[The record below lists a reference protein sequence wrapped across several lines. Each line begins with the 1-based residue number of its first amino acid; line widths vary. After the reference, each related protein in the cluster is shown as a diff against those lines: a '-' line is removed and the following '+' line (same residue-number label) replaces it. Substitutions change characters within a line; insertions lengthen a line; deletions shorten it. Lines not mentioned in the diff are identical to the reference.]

1 MKQKTNQFA
10 RTAMMLLLAVLSSFM
25 AVGTS
30 FAAGGNPT
38 NGNSG
43 DEPTESETITIG
55 KGDNYTDLPLT
66 AQYKYALTQQLF
78 SANEIK
84 HAKGKI
90 WSIAFRTEKGDL
102 TRNYNVYLTHTD
114 QSSMSSY
121 SWQPVTEADCY
132 FSGEVMFTSRQWN
145 IIYFDKPFEYDGK
158 SNIVVTVDDNTGRA
172 DGWGALT
179 NAYFYG
185 DGNHAIARSS
195 TDIDPLDPASIENTS
210 NKSTYDYKNQI
221 QFAFGDYPT
230 PAYLAVAEVGDVSAQ
245 IQCSLRGEAKA
256 WNVRYRKVAAEG
268 EEELRW
274 TQESDLTTRSFT
286 IEDLKA
292 FTKYEV
298 QVQAV
303 FAAKE
308 EGGEDILSAWTD
320 PLVFTTNCCPVEEQ
334 ADIIYAVNSNYS
346 SWYGYAIQFVDI
358 TDENNPVE
366 AAYINPVDYSF
377 TGGKLTLCCGH
388 KYKVNWIY
396 DEEHSNVNGSFSLA
410 LYFEPGDLFYRMLRG
425 DAPEETAELT
435 TFVMDCTP
443 YCAQMPQNV
452 SVAGTTY
459 NSATITFVSETKAGE
474 VVYSTEADFDPNTAT
489 PTSLDF
495 TALPASE
502 DPWGGTP
509 PNSSLTLTGLD
520 PLTDYYVSVR
530 SVCVADVP
538 GVSRWSE
545 PIKVTTGSRY
555 DAPTQVIAEPVNSR
569 TEKLSWSSRGNEK
582 SHNLYYRKQG
592 KGNPVAPSAIQTF
605 GGGKGTGFKSG
616 SWGEGIQSSYGDHPF
631 SNTLFVEGIPAGS
644 SFSFKAGNGK
654 TGAGQTK
661 FLYGTRKVEGPLTAE
676 ETMKQ
681 FDKKCLNDADRQA
694 RIDDL
699 NALLAQL
706 ELKIANGEITQEEYD
721 QQKAAIETEIASFN
735 TLPTDAQKLEQ
746 MRTLEQNIENNEA
759 ALAALA
765 LKNVNGEITDEEY
778 AEQKDALE
786 AQNAL
791 YGAELSE
798 LRAITTNAE
807 NTQKDG
813 FSITREKESANARSR
828 GTGDDAYIFFI
839 RHSDPN
845 GVLLVKDLTITP
857 PEQQGEWI
865 VIPNVSGNSYML
877 TGLEPGTTYEV
888 MVEPVY
894 DGGTTGSRSPIT
906 VFTTF
911 GEESEPLEGVFSVSK
926 DKKVGFAK
934 GNLRYSKDANW
945 NDHWSLAEHQYDI
958 LGADNLESQEVN
970 QYGNRFPSE
979 DHLDLFCWS
988 AGYSN
993 NGTVYTYPDDSYYT
1007 GDFKEWGTQTAFT
1020 DIYGFGWST
1029 MTKDEWAYLLSE
1041 RENAAT
1047 LKSFATVN
1055 GVKGLVLLPD
1065 EWNAPDGVI
1074 ISEEMTAEQWAT
1086 IEKTGAVFLPAAG
1099 TLTVNMEGNTVA
1111 TVNDVNVV
1119 GSYWSSTP
1127 SETDVN
1133 AFSMTFTESE
1143 VKPAVDTYRRIG
1155 SAVRLVKCTEL
1166 SVTTAESGFTTLVS
1180 TETLDFTNVD
1190 GLTAYIA
1197 TNVDNTAGTVMLQ
1210 SIDMVPAN
1218 TPVVLKGNPS
1228 TKYALKTSFTTA
1240 TPPIGNLLKGSATE
1254 SIELAA
1260 GEAYILSDGKFYKNN
1275 AGIMPAGKAY
1285 LPAVAV
1291 ASGVRQIIIV
1301 FDDET
1306 TAIRTLDLYDA
1317 PTCISIYNLQG
1328 QRVLTPGKGIYIIN
1342 GKKVFIK

>member
-10 RTAMMLLLAVLSSFM
+10 RTAMMLLLAVLGSFM

-78 SANEIK
+78 SAEEIN
-84 HAKGKI
+84 HGKGKI

-114 QSSMSSY
+114 QSSMSSD

-230 PAYLAVAEVGDVSAQ
+230 PAYLAVVEIGDVSANV
-245 IQCSLRGEAKA
+245 QCSLRGEAKA

-320 PLVFTTNCCPVEEQ
+320 PLVFT
-334 ADIIYAVNSNYS
+334 
-346 SWYGYAIQFVDI
+346 

-443 YCAQMPQNV
+443 YCTQMPQILNE
-452 SVAGTTY
+452 SGTTY
-459 NSATITFVSETKAGE
+459 NSATITFLSQTKTGQ
-474 VVYSTEADFDPNTAT
+474 VVYSTEADFDPEKAT
-489 PTSLDF
+489 PEDMDF
-495 TALPASE
+495 EEVPQSEVPWDQPNASI
-502 DPWGGTP
+502 
-509 PNSSLTLTGLD
+509 TLKGLQ
-520 PLTDYYVSVR
+520 PLTAYYVRVR
-530 SVCVADVP
+530 SVCTAEP
-538 GVSRWSE
+538 IGVSRWSD
-545 PIKVTTGSRY
+545 PVKVTTGSRY

-569 TEKLSWSSRGNEK
+569 TEELSWGSRGNEK
-582 SHNLYYRKQG
+582 SHNLYYRKQAV
-592 KGNPVAPSAIQTF
+592 GNPVDPSDIQTF
-605 GGGKGTGFKSG
+605 GGGNGTGFKDG
-616 SWGEGIQSSYGDHPF
+616 SWGKGIQSSYGDRPF
-631 SNTLFVEGIPAGS
+631 SNTLFVEDVPAGS

-661 FLYGTRKVEGPLTAE
+661 FLYG
-676 ETMKQ
+676 MKKKAK
-681 FDKKCLNDADRQA
+681 DKKARKTMESLDMSCLNDADRAA
-694 RIDDL
+694 RKEQYELFIW
-699 NALLAQL
+699 ASEEQIKLAK
-706 ELKIANGEITQEEYD
+706 EGTITQEQYD
-721 QQKAAIETEIASFN
+721 KEVAESTQKIDKYRENLEMLNA
-735 TLPTDAQKLEQ
+735 LPTDAQKLET
-746 MRTLEQNIENNEA
+746 M
-759 ALAALA
+759 
-765 LKNVNGEITDEEY
+765 K
-778 AEQKDALE
+778 ALE
-786 AQNAL
+786 ASLASEGLSQEERQSKL
-791 YGAELSE
+791 AELNE

-807 NTQKDG
+807 NSQKDG
-813 FSITREKESANARSR
+813 FSITKEKESANARTR
-828 GTGDDAYIFFI
+828 GTDDDAYIFFI

-857 PEQQGEWI
+857 PELQGEWT

-877 TGLEPGTTYEV
+877 TGLEPGTAYEV

-894 DGGTTGSRSPIT
+894 EDGTTGMQSSIT
-906 VFTTF
+906 VFTTL

-988 AGYSN
+988 AGNSN
-993 NGTVYTYPDDSYYT
+993 NGTIHTYPDDSDYT

-1029 MTKDEWAYLLSE
+1029 MTKDEWTYLLSE

-1099 TLTVNMEGNTVA
+1099 TLTVNMEGSTVA

-1143 VKPAVDTYRRIG
+1143 VKPAVDIYRRIG

-1180 TETLDFTNVD
+1180 TETLDVSD
-1190 GLTAYIA
+1190 VEGLTAYIA

-1260 GEAYILSDGKFYKNN
+1260 GEAYILSDGKFRKNN

-1317 PTCISIYNLQG
+1317 PTRISIYNLQG

>member
-1 MKQKTNQFA
+1 MIQKTNQFA
-10 RTAMMLLLAVLSSFM
+10 RTAMMLLLAVLGSFM

-78 SANEIK
+78 SAEEIN
-84 HAKGKI
+84 HGKGKI

-114 QSSMSSY
+114 QSSMSSD

-230 PAYLAVAEVGDVSAQ
+230 PAYLAVVEIGDVSANV
-245 IQCSLRGEAKA
+245 QCSLRGEAKA

-443 YCAQMPQNV
+443 YCAQMPQILNE
-452 SVAGTTY
+452 SGTTY
-459 NSATITFVSETKAGE
+459 NSATITFLSQTKTGQ
-474 VVYSTEADFDPNTAT
+474 VVYSTEADFDPEKAT
-489 PTSLDF
+489 PEDMDF
-495 TALPASE
+495 EEVPQSEVPWDQPNASI
-502 DPWGGTP
+502 
-509 PNSSLTLTGLD
+509 TLKGLQ
-520 PLTDYYVSVR
+520 PLTAYYVRVR
-530 SVCVADVP
+530 SVCTAEP
-538 GVSRWSE
+538 IGVSRWSD
-545 PIKVTTGSRY
+545 PVKVTTGSRY

-569 TEKLSWSSRGNEK
+569 TEELSWGSRGNEK
-582 SHNLYYRKQG
+582 SHNLYYRKQAV
-592 KGNPVAPSAIQTF
+592 GNPVDPSDIQTF
-605 GGGKGTGFKSG
+605 GGGNGTGFKDG
-616 SWGEGIQSSYGDHPF
+616 SWGKGIQSSYGDRPF
-631 SNTLFVEGIPAGS
+631 SNTLFVEDVPAGS

-661 FLYGTRKVEGPLTAE
+661 FLYG
-676 ETMKQ
+676 MKKKAK
-681 FDKKCLNDADRQA
+681 DKKARKTMESLDMSCLNDADRAA
-694 RIDDL
+694 RKKQYE
-699 NALLAQL
+699 LLIWASEEQIKL
-706 ELKIANGEITQEEYD
+706 AKEKLDEGTITQEQYD
-721 QQKAAIETEIASFN
+721 KEVAERNQEIDKYRENLEMLNA
-735 TLPTDAQKLEQ
+735 LPTDAQKLET
-746 MRTLEQNIENNEA
+746 M
-759 ALAALA
+759 
-765 LKNVNGEITDEEY
+765 K
-778 AEQKDALE
+778 ALE
-786 AQNAL
+786 ASLASEGLSQEERQSKL
-791 YGAELSE
+791 AELNE

-807 NTQKDG
+807 NSQKDG
-813 FSITREKESANARSR
+813 FSITKEKESANARTR
-828 GTGDDAYIFFI
+828 GTDDDAYIFFI

-857 PEQQGEWI
+857 PELQGEWT

-877 TGLEPGTTYEV
+877 TGLEPGTAYEV

-906 VFTTF
+906 VFTTL

-988 AGYSN
+988 AGKSN

-1029 MTKDEWAYLLSE
+1029 MTKDEWTYLLSE

-1143 VKPAVDTYRRIG
+1143 VKPAVDIYRRIG

-1180 TETLDFTNVD
+1180 TETLDVSD
-1190 GLTAYIA
+1190 VEGLTAYIA

-1260 GEAYILSDGKFYKNN
+1260 GEAYILSDGKFHKNN

-1328 QRVLTPGKGIYIIN
+1328 QRVLTPGKGIYIVN
-1342 GKKVFIK
+1342 GKKVLIK

>member
-1 MKQKTNQFA
+1 MT
-10 RTAMMLLLAVLSSFM
+10 LLLAVLGSFM

-66 AQYKYALTQQLF
+66 AQYKYTVTQQVF
-78 SANEIK
+78 SAEEIN
-84 HAKGKI
+84 HGKGKI

-195 TDIDPLDPASIENTS
+195 TDIDLLDPASIENTS

-230 PAYLAVAEVGDVSAQ
+230 PAYLAVVEIGDVSANV
-245 IQCSLRGEAKA
+245 QCSLRGEAKA

-366 AAYINPVDYSF
+366 VAYINPVDYSF

-474 VVYSTEADFDPNTAT
+474 VVYSTKADFDPNTAT

-495 TALPASE
+495 TALPVSE

-509 PNSSLTLTGLD
+509 PNSSLTLTGLES
-520 PLTDYYVSVR
+520 LTDYYVSVR
-530 SVCVADVP
+530 SVCLADVP
-538 GVSRWSE
+538 GVSRWSD
-545 PIKVTTGSRY
+545 PVKVTTGSRY

-569 TEKLSWSSRGNEK
+569 TEKLSWNSRGNEM
-582 SHNLYYRKQG
+582 SHNLYYRKQAV
-592 KGNPVAPSAIQTF
+592 GNPVDPSDIQTF
-605 GGGKGTGFKSG
+605 GGGNGTGFKDG
-616 SWGEGIQSSYGDHPF
+616 SWGKGIQSSYGDRPF
-631 SNTLFVEGIPAGS
+631 SNTLFVEGVPAGS

-654 TGAGQTK
+654 TAGGPVN
-661 FLYGTRKVEGPLTAE
+661 FLYGMRPENVTLTAGE
-676 ETMKQ
+676 VMKQ
-681 FDKKCLNDADRQA
+681 FDMQCLNDADRQA
-694 RIDDL
+694 RIYSAQSEINVIREQLTDL
-699 NALLAQL
+699 DNRLN
-706 ELKIANGEITQEEYD
+706 NGDITQEEYD
-721 QQKAAIETEIASFN
+721 IQKEKLEKERADNESELEYLNQQPSDAELLQTMKELEQKISDINNQLN
-735 TLPTDAQKLEQ
+735 TLYNSLNLPILSEEQRAATELQIKKLES
-746 MRTLEQNIENNEA
+746 EA
-759 ALAALA
+759 DGYFAH
-765 LKNVNGEITDEEY
+765 
-778 AEQKDALE
+778 
-786 AQNAL
+786 
-791 YGAELSE
+791 LSD

-807 NTQKDG
+807 NSQKDG
-813 FSITREKESANARSR
+813 FSITREKESANARTR
-828 GTGDDAYIFFI
+828 GTGDDTYIFFI

-857 PEQQGEWI
+857 PELQGEWT

-877 TGLEPGTTYEV
+877 TGLEPGTAYEV

-894 DGGTTGSRSPIT
+894 EDGTTGMQSSIT
-906 VFTTF
+906 VFTTL

-970 QYGNRFPSE
+970 QSGNRFPSE

-988 AGYSN
+988 AGNSN
-993 NGTVYTYPDDSYYT
+993 NGTIHTYPDDSYYT

-1029 MTKDEWAYLLSE
+1029 MTKDEWTYLLSE

-1099 TLTVNMEGNTVA
+1099 TLTVNMDSKTVA

-1143 VKPAVDTYRRIG
+1143 VEPAVDIYRRIG
-1155 SAVRLVKCTEL
+1155 SAVRLVKVV
-1166 SVTTAESGFTTLVS
+1166 SVLLGDANNDGVVNVADVVEMINARDNKPSAHFVMKS
-1180 TETLDFTNVD
+1180 ADFD
-1190 GLTAYIA
+1190 G
-1197 TNVDNTAGTVMLQ
+1197 DG
-1210 SIDMVPAN
+1210 SITDADIDA
-1218 TPVVLKGNPS
+1218 VVK
-1228 TKYALKTSFTTA
+1228 
-1240 TPPIGNLLKGSATE
+1240 I
-1254 SIELAA
+1254 IM
-1260 GEAYILSDGKFYKNN
+1260 GK
-1275 AGIMPAGKAY
+1275 
-1285 LPAVAV
+1285 
-1291 ASGVRQIIIV
+1291 
-1301 FDDET
+1301 
-1306 TAIRTLDLYDA
+1306 
-1317 PTCISIYNLQG
+1317 
-1328 QRVLTPGKGIYIIN
+1328 
-1342 GKKVFIK
+1342 

>member
-1 MKQKTNQFA
+1 MKKKTNQFA
-10 RTAMMLLLAVLSSFM
+10 RTAMTLLLAVLGSFM

-55 KGDNYTDLPLT
+55 SGDNWTDLPIT
-66 AQYKYALTQQLF
+66 AQYKFTVTQQIF
-78 SANEIK
+78 SAKEIN
-84 HAKGKI
+84 HGKGKI
-90 WSIAFRTEKGDL
+90 WSLAFKTHSGDL
-102 TRNYNVYLTHTD
+102 KRNLTVYLTHS
-114 QSSMSSY
+114 QYSSAGSL
-121 SWQPVTEADCY
+121 QPVTEADCV
-132 FSGEVMFTSRQWN
+132 FKGEVMFTAGQWN
-145 IIYFDKPFEYDGK
+145 TIYFERPFEYDGK
-158 SNIVVTVDDNTGRA
+158 SNIIVTVDDNTGTSE
-172 DGWGALT
+172 GWGSLQ
-179 NAYFYG
+179 NYYFYG
-185 DGNHAIARSS
+185 EGGHAIARDNNK
-195 TDIDPLDPASIENTS
+195 DIDPLDEASIENANMRDS
-210 NKSTYDYKNQI
+210 YQYKAQI
-221 QFAFGDYPT
+221 QLTFGDYPI
-230 PAYLAVAEVGDVSAQ
+230 PANLAVNDIGDVSAQ
-245 IQCSLRGEAKA
+245 IQCSLRGEATA
-256 WNVRYRKVAAEG
+256 WNLRYRKVAKDG
-268 EEELRW
+268 EEEQRW
-274 TQESDLTTRSFT
+274 TQENNLTTRSFT
-286 IEDLKA
+286 IEDLTTS
-292 FTKYEV
+292 TKYEV

-303 FAAKE
+303 FS
-308 EGGEDILSAWTD
+308 EDILSEWTD
-320 PLVFTTNCCPVEEQ
+320 PAVFTTSCCPVEQQVEIMYALNSQ
-334 ADIIYAVNSNYS
+334 YIEWYDYAVQ
-346 SWYGYAIQFVDI
+346 IVDV
-358 TDENNPVE
+358 TDKTNPVE
-366 AAYINPVDYSF
+366 VAHLHAPSYKAY
-377 TGGKLTLCCGH
+377 GGTVTLCCNH
-388 KYKVNWIY
+388 EYQVNWIY
-396 DEEHSNVNGSFSLA
+396 DENYPVYSQSYNFSL
-410 LYFEPGDLFYRMLRG
+410 YYNTGDLIYSMARG
-425 DAPEETAELT
+425 EAPEETAELT

-443 YCAQMPQNV
+443 YCAQKPQNV

-545 PIKVTTGSRY
+545 PIKVTTSSRY

-569 TEKLSWSSRGNEK
+569 TEKLSWGSRGNEM
-582 SHNLYYRKQG
+582 SHNLYYRKQAT
-592 KGNPVAPSAIQTF
+592 GNPVDPSAIQTF
-605 GGGKGTGFKSG
+605 GGGNGTGFKDG

-631 SNTLFVEGIPAGS
+631 SNMLFVEGIPAGS

-661 FLYGTRKVEGPLTAE
+661 FLYGKRKKA
-676 ETMKQ
+676 K
-681 FDKKCLNDADRQA
+681 DKKARKTMESLDMSCLNDADRAA
-694 RIDDL
+694 RKKQYELLIW
-699 NALLAQL
+699 ALEEQIKLAKEKL
-706 ELKIANGEITQEEYD
+706 DEGTITQEQYD
-721 QQKAAIETEIASFN
+721 KEVAESTQEIDKYRENLEMLNA
-735 TLPTDAQKLEQ
+735 LPTDAQKLET
-746 MRTLEQNIENNEA
+746 M
-759 ALAALA
+759 
-765 LKNVNGEITDEEY
+765 K
-778 AEQKDALE
+778 ALE
-786 AQNAL
+786 ASLASEGLSQEERQSKL
-791 YGAELSE
+791 AELNE

-807 NTQKDG
+807 NSQKDG
-813 FSITREKESANARSR
+813 FSITKEKESANARTR
-828 GTGDDAYIFFI
+828 GTDDDAYIFFI

-857 PEQQGEWI
+857 PELQGEWT

-877 TGLEPGTTYEV
+877 TGLEPGTAYEV

-894 DGGTTGSRSPIT
+894 EDGTTGMQSPIT

-934 GNLRYSKDANW
+934 GNLRYSKDENW

-979 DHLDLFCWS
+979 DYLDLFCWS
-988 AGYSN
+988 AGNSN
-993 NGTVYTYPDDSYYT
+993 NGTIHTYPDDSYYT

-1029 MTKDEWAYLLSE
+1029 MTKDEWTYLLSE

-1086 IEKTGAVFLPAAG
+1086 IENTGAVFLPAAG
-1099 TLTVNMEGNTVA
+1099 TLTVNMEGSTVA

-1143 VKPAVDTYRRIG
+1143 VKPAVDIYRRIG
-1155 SAVRLVKCTEL
+1155 SAVRLVKALPEPVKGDANNDGVVNAVDVVYVVAFLKDGTKL
-1166 SVTTAESGFTTLVS
+1166 PGFN
-1180 TETLDFTNVD
+1180 EKAANADGNDKVD
-1190 GLTAYIA
+1190 ENDIQAIKEII
-1197 TNVDNTAGTVMLQ
+1197 M
-1210 SIDMVPAN
+1210 
-1218 TPVVLKGNPS
+1218 TP
-1228 TKYALKTSFTTA
+1228 
-1240 TPPIGNLLKGSATE
+1240 
-1254 SIELAA
+1254 
-1260 GEAYILSDGKFYKNN
+1260 
-1275 AGIMPAGKAY
+1275 
-1285 LPAVAV
+1285 
-1291 ASGVRQIIIV
+1291 
-1301 FDDET
+1301 
-1306 TAIRTLDLYDA
+1306 
-1317 PTCISIYNLQG
+1317 
-1328 QRVLTPGKGIYIIN
+1328 
-1342 GKKVFIK
+1342 